1 MKIGQIWSYFWFLFS
16 RTRAEYGPAKTPY
29 LDNFHAVLL
38 DDTTFI
44 DSCMEWVLGIFFEK

>member
-1 MKIGQIWSYFWFLFS
+1 MKIGQIWSYFSFLFF
-16 RTRAEYGPAKTPY
+16 RTRAEYGSAKAPY

-44 DSCMEWVLGIFFEK
+44 DSCMEWVLGIFCEK